1 MKALSLFLLLGASLG
16 WTQSAPPAAG
26 DKPDTVIAVFDDGSK
41 MTQGE
46 FQTLAPVLPDT
57 WRTLAERDREKFLHV
72 YGVIKK
78 ASAGA
83 RSQKLAEKSPYK
95 QGLDFAIDAALAQ
108 FYVREST
115 TAITISPEEIE
126 KYYNDH
132 KEPFRRIKVSGLKV
146 AFGSTEA
153 PADANSSSIM
163 ASRVP
168 KKALTEE
175 EAKAKA
181 VKLVG
186 QIRGGADFAK
196 LVQLESDDENTKAK
210 GGDLG
215 VWGMTDNV
223 PEALR
228 SAVLSLKEGEVS
240 DPIRQAGGFYI
251 VHADA
256 ATYAPLT
263 EVRDAIFAQL
273 QQQKGADWLQNLDK
287 SVKVEFPKND
297 PLPPAPSDP
306 KK

>member
-1 MKALSLFLLLGASLG
+1 MKALFFIAVLCASFG
-16 WTQSAPPAAG
+16 WAQSAPPASG
-26 DKPDTVIAVFDDGSK
+26 DKPDTVIAIFEDGSK
-41 MTQGE
+41 MTAGE
-46 FQTLAPVLPDT
+46 FQALVPLLSETYRPT
-57 WRTLAERDREKFLHV
+57 AEQNPEKFLHLLA
-72 YGVIKK
+72 VIKK
-78 ASAGA
+78 AGA
-83 RSQKLAEKSPYK
+83 AAKSQNIPGQAKYQAAIE
-95 QGLDFAIDAALAQ
+95 FAVSEALAR

-115 TAITISPEEIE
+115 AGITVTPEEIE

-228 SAVLSLKEGEVS
+228 
-240 DPIRQAGGFYI
+240 
-251 VHADA
+251 
-256 ATYAPLT
+256 
-263 EVRDAIFAQL
+263 
-273 QQQKGADWLQNLDK
+273 
-287 SVKVEFPKND
+287 
-297 PLPPAPSDP
+297 
-306 KK
+306 